1 MRILCLLL
9 TIYFYVLLARII
21 ASWVV
26 GFVRVPMSGPLRT
39 LLTLLYDVTDPVL
52 RPFRTL
58 IPPIRM
64 GGMAMDLSPLLVF
77 IIIGVLQR
85 VTCR

>member
-9 TIYFYVLLARII
+9 TIYWFILFARII
-21 ASWVV
+21 ASWL
-26 GFVRVPMSGPLRT
+26 RPTMEGPLRT
-39 LLTLLYDVTDPVL
+39 LWTLLYDLTDPVL
-52 RPFRTL
+52 RPFRNL

-64 GGMAMDLSPLLVF
+64 GAMAMDLSPILVF
-77 IIIGVLQR
+77 VIIGVLQR